1 MSAAHTTLK
10 PYAPDAAT
18 GRVNARFA
26 QAPLRN
32 ASPRAADMLVP
43 DNAPRLRWLEAAIA
57 AAEQH
62 TQRFRDAR
70 EEAEMLMLRRP
81 LTNER
86 AYQLFGLLLGML
98 PPAAIVL
105 RFALWSVPREP
116 DLGLFGFILLVGL
129 PMTFI
134 CALMG
139 RFMGRRLAPEMA
151 KAERRHW
158 CATIF
163 ISLAAGFLWACATGA
178 AGGAIVFI
186 IGALF
191 GLACAL
197 PFGLAGFLLFA
208 VCHRLLAR
216 GGMIDARHFW
226 PVAGGIALV
235 SAALILS
242 PGLFPY

>member
-1 MSAAHTTLK
+1 MFV
-10 PYAPDAAT
+10 PAPAT
-18 GRVNARFA
+18 
-26 QAPLRN
+26 
-32 ASPRAADMLVP
+32 
-43 DNAPRLRWLEAAIA
+43 RLQQLEAAIA
-57 AAEQH
+57 ASEQRA
-62 TQRFRDAR
+62 QRFRDAR
-70 EEAEMLMLRRP
+70 EETEMLLLRRP

-86 AYQLFGLLLGML
+86 AYQLFGLLLGTL

-105 RFALWSVPREP
+105 RCALWSATREH
-116 DLGLFGFILLVGL
+116 DLSALGFILLFGL
-129 PMTFI
+129 PITII

-139 RFMGRRLAPEMA
+139 RFMGRRLADMMA
-151 KAERRHW
+151 RAERRHW
-158 CATIF
+158 CVTI
-163 ISLAAGFLWACATGA
+163 LYALGAGNVWACATGA
-178 AGGAIVFI
+178 TGGAIVFI

-208 VCHRLLAR
+208 ICHRLLAR

-226 PVAGGIALV
+226 PVACGIALV

>member
-1 MSAAHTTLK
+1 MSAAHTTIK

-18 GRVNARFA
+18 GPVSARPA
-26 QAPLRN
+26 QAPPRN
-32 ASPRAADMLVP
+32 TPLPAADMLMP
-43 DNAPRLRWLEAAIA
+43 DYAPRLRQLEAAIA
-57 AAEQH
+57 AAEQRA
-62 TQRFRDAR
+62 QRFRDAR

-86 AYQLFGLLLGML
+86 AYQLFGLLLGTL

-105 RFALWSVPREP
+105 RFALLSVPREP
-116 DLGLFGFILLVGL
+116 NLGLFSFVLLFGL

-139 RFMGRRLAPEMA
+139 RFMGRRLAPMMDR
-151 KAERRHW
+151 AEQRHW
-158 CATIF
+158 CVTICTA
-163 ISLAAGFLWACATGA
+163 IAAGILWACATGA
-178 AGGAIVFI
+178 VGGAIVFI

-197 PFGLAGFLLFA
+197 PFGLSGFLLFA
-208 VCHRLLAR
+208 ICHRLLAR

-226 PVAGGIALV
+226 PVATGIALI
-235 SAALILS
+235 SAAALLS